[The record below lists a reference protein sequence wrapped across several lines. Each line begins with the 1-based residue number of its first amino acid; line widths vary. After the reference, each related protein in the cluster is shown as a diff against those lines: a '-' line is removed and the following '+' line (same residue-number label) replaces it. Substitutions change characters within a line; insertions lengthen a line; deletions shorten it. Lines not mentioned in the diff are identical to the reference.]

1 MKILTAL
8 RLCTL
13 GKYEIYLMI
22 MAASTQTK
30 INKKIKLKSTQ
41 SKLKCENALFKLY
54 YKKTVSE
61 KTYCMLKYH

>member
-22 MAASTQTK
+22 MAASTLWNNLPGDLRVLDSVDIFK
-30 INKKIKLKSTQ
+30 
-41 SKLKCENALFKLY
+41 SKLKTHLFGL
-54 YKKTVSE
+54 V
-61 KTYCMLKYH
+61 YHDFL